1 MQFKVWLFQRSGGQ
15 QQLGKGP
22 VIYRVVVPEEH
33 DYGEVQ
39 PTLDG
44 SEELADVSRNDKR
57 TTTMSKQCL
66 RVMSAAITAV
76 GLLMAGRATAGSL
89 DPTNAPGPTMH
100 TLEEI
105 YQKQV
110 GTDQKVSAFVS
121 PQMLSSTTT
130 VVSAGYYAA
139 TNLTQADEDL
149 AAGNIKTN
157 VTIFGVV
164 GTLSTNVG
172 GSTYTA
178 ALAKTGQTTSY
189 QTGDD
194 GDYEKGVAW
203 PNPRFTVQADT
214 NCVLDNLTGLIWARN
229 ANMGGPMTWSNA
241 IFYCEAL
248 NYGGQT
254 DWRLPNAKELYS
266 LIDLGRDTPAL
277 PTGHPFA
284 GVQSDYYWSSSTYAG
299 SSVYAWFVHL
309 YDGRVGYGLKTSTAY
324 VWPVR
329 GGQ

>member
-1 MQFKVWLFQRSGGQ
+1 
-15 QQLGKGP
+15 
-22 VIYRVVVPEEH
+22 
-33 DYGEVQ
+33 
-39 PTLDG
+39 
-44 SEELADVSRNDKR
+44 
-57 TTTMSKQCL
+57 
-66 RVMSAAITAV
+66 MSAAIMAV

-130 VVSAGYYAA
+130 VVNAGYYAA
-139 TNLTQADEDL
+139 TNLTQADADL
-149 AAGNIKTN
+149 VAGNIMTN

-164 GTLSTNVG
+164 GMLSTNTGSG
-172 GSTYTA
+172 GAYSA
-178 ALAKTGQTTSY
+178 AVPKTGQTTSY

-214 NCVLDNLTGLIWARN
+214 NCVTDNLTGLIWARN
-229 ANMGGPMTWSNA
+229 ANMGGPMSWSDA
-241 IFYCEAL
+241 ITYCEGL

-266 LIDLGRDTPAL
+266 LIDLGRYNPAL

-284 GVQSDYYWSSSTYAG
+284 GVQSGSYWSSSTYA
-299 SSVYAWFVHL
+299 VNADYAWYVYL
-309 YDGRVGYGLKTSTAY
+309 YDGVVSAANKSLTVY